1 MSDMNLIAVITT
13 TGTLEEAQRI
23 ARYLV
28 EQRLVACAQISS
40 IESYYRWKEQV
51 EHAQEYR
58 LLLKT
63 TESRYSEVEQA
74 IRRLHSYELPAIFAL
89 PVSQAFLEYA
99 QWVEESTT

>member
-1 MSDMNLIAVITT
+1 MGLIAVITT
-13 TGTLEEAQRI
+13 TSSLEEAQRL
-23 ARYLV
+23 AQRLV

-40 IESYYRWKEQV
+40 IESYYRWGGQV